1 MAGKQ
6 TVRAEIEAQR
16 CLIEEQQVEIMRQRH
31 QLEMQRRHM
40 AHLEAELEGV
50 RTTFQR
56 SALTVQPEAA
66 AASNANGNGHRAFHL
81 PSRETR
87 S

>member
-6 TVRAEIEAQR
+6 TVRAEIETQR

-40 AHLEAELEGV
+40 AHLEAELEAV
-50 RTTFQR
+50 KTTFGR
-56 SALTVQPEAA
+56 SVPTIQPEPP
-66 AASNANGNGHRAFHL
+66 AASNGNGHRAVPPL
-81 PSRETR
+81 SRETR
-87 S
+87 SSR